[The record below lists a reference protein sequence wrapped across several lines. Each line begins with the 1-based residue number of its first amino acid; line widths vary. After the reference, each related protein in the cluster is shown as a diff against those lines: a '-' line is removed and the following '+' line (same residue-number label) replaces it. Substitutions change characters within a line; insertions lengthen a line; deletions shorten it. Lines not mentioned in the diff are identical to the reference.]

1 MRRAALIALA
11 MAAATGAARAERLT
25 VAVSTPEVR
34 INSNFIGAPVT
45 VFGVIEGDAAAAG
58 AVGAYEVAI
67 LILGPL
73 ESVVAR
79 RKDRVLGVWAN
90 SAARTIGRAPSFYA
104 LNTTAPMETLANPA
118 VLQRLQI
125 GFDNI
130 GLVFDGRSGAGDP
143 EAKEFRSAFIRL
155 KQQASLYDHE
165 QNVGFIGNLIFRSS
179 AFLPANIP
187 VGRYT
192 VLAYLFSG
200 GELIA
205 HAQDR
210 IEVSKTG
217 FEGTMAVFARNQ
229 SLVYG
234 VLCASLALFVGWLGG
249 VIFRRD

>member
-1 MRRAALIALA
+1 VRRVALLLLA
-11 MAAATGAARAERLT
+11 IVAATGAARAEKLT

-34 INSNFIGAPVT
+34 ISSNFAGTPVT
-45 VFGVIEGDAAAAG
+45 VFGVIEDGTPVIG
-58 AVGAYEVAI
+58 AVGAYKVAI
-67 LILGPL
+67 LVLGPT

-90 SAARTIGRAPSFYA
+90 RAARTIGGAPSFYS
-104 LNTTAPMETLANPA
+104 LTTSEDLDTLASPA

-130 GLVFDGRSGAGDP
+130 VFAFDGLTLAKDP
-143 EAKEFRSAFIRL
+143 ETQEFRDAFIRL
-155 KQQASLYDHE
+155 KTQAGLYE
-165 QNVGFIGNLIFRSS
+165 QNADVGFVGNLIFRSS

-217 FEGTMAVFARNQ
+217 FEGTMAAFARNQ

-234 VLCASLALFVGWLGG
+234 VLCAALALFVGWLGG

>member
-1 MRRAALIALA
+1 VRHLVFLVLA
-11 MAAATGAARAERLT
+11 MAAATSAARAERLT

-34 INSNFIGAPVT
+34 INSNFIGTPVT
-45 VFGVIEGDAAAAG
+45 VFGVIEGDAGAAG
-58 AVGAYEVAI
+58 AAGAYEVAI
-67 LILGPL
+67 LVVGPT

-90 SAARTIGRAPSFYA
+90 SAARVIGGAPSFYA
-104 LNTTAPMETLANPA
+104 LNTTAPLEELANPA
-118 VLQRLQI
+118 VLQRLRI

-130 GLVFDGRSGAGDP
+130 GFVFDGRTGLSDP
-143 EAKEFRSAFIRL
+143 ETREFQSAFIRL
-155 KQQASLYDHE
+155 EQQAGLYDHQ
-165 QNVGFIGNLIFRSS
+165 QNISFVGNLIFRSS

-217 FEGTMAVFARNQ
+217 FEGTMAAFARNQ

>member
-1 MRRAALIALA
+1 MRRAVLIVLA
-11 MAAATGAARAERLT
+11 IVAATGVARAERLT
-25 VAVSTPEVR
+25 VAVSTPEIR
-34 INSNFIGAPVT
+34 INSNFTGAPVT
-45 VFGVIEGDAAAAG
+45 VFGVIEGGAPAAG
-58 AVGAYEVAI
+58 AAGAYQVAI
-67 LILGPL
+67 LIVGPA

-90 SAARTIGRAPSFYA
+90 KAARVIGGAPSFYA

-130 GLVFDGRSGAGDP
+130 GFVFDGRTTLGDP
-143 EAKEFRSAFIRL
+143 ETLEFRSAFVRL
-155 KQQASLYDHE
+155 KQQAGLYDHE

-205 HAQDR
+205 NAQER
-210 IEVSKTG
+210 IDVSKTG
-217 FEGTMAVFARNQ
+217 FEGTMAAFARNQ

>member
-1 MRRAALIALA
+1 MRRVALLVLA
-11 MAAATGAARAERLT
+11 ITAATGAARAERLT
-25 VAVSTPEVR
+25 VAVSTPEVA
-34 INSNFIGAPVT
+34 ISSNFAGTPVT
-45 VFGVIEGDAAAAG
+45 VFGVIEGDSAGAGAAG
-58 AVGAYEVAI
+58 AYKVAI
-67 LILGPL
+67 LVLGPT

-90 SAARTIGRAPSFYA
+90 RAARTIGRAPAFYS
-104 LNTTAPMETLANPA
+104 LTTSDTLDTIANPA

-130 GLVFDGRSGAGDP
+130 GFVFDGRTGASDP
-143 EAKEFRSAFIRL
+143 EAKEFRDAFIRL
-155 KQQASLYDHE
+155 KQQAGLYE
-165 QNVGFIGNLIFRSS
+165 QQQNVGFVGNLIFRSS

-200 GELIA
+200 GELIG

-217 FEGTMAVFARNQ
+217 FEGTMAAFARNQ

-234 VLCASLALFVGWLGG
+234 VLCAALALFVGWLGG